1 MVLEGKADLQL
12 PPVLAFVLPI
22 IFWERFDVNGMRSET
37 ITVSTCTQ
45 RPHRTWSGARTGTR
59 SGSFGFFDCMAE
71 AGTATR
77 GTQPPCG
84 CSTAAGASQAGGR
97 RGRRAGGHRKGDTAS
112 LRAAERR

>member
-59 SGSFGFFDCMAE
+59 SGS
-71 AGTATR
+71 
-77 GTQPPCG
+77 
-84 CSTAAGASQAGGR
+84 
-97 RGRRAGGHRKGDTAS
+97 
-112 LRAAERR
+112 